1 MGKIRRI
8 NLYGLRNE
16 EWFNF
21 FTEFK
26 GFVEAVSAQGLKID
40 NLFATFLILYAMADE
55 AIEKIRMSSITAE
68 MPTWDKKRNNTFRG
82 LVMAIESGRHHFDE
96 NKRAAAEHLNP
107 VLSQYGNLA
116 AKPYNEETAGIY
128 NFLQELR
135 GNYANDIQTLE
146 LREWVDELERN
157 NQEFEQ
163 AVLERNR
170 ENAGKTDLQL
180 MDVRRQTNRCY
191 LDIVER
197 LEALMLI
204 EEDANY
210 AVFVKTLNTNIERYK
225 IALAQRKGRNK
236 IKN

>member
-1 MGKIRRI
+1 
-8 NLYGLRNE
+8 
-16 EWFNF
+16 
-21 FTEFK
+21 
-26 GFVEAVSAQGLKID
+26 
-40 NLFATFLILYAMADE
+40 
-55 AIEKIRMSSITAE
+55 
-68 MPTWDKKRNNTFRG
+68 
-82 LVMAIESGRHHFDE
+82 MAIESSRHHFDE

-107 VLSQYGNLA
+107 LLSQYGNLA

-135 GNYANDIQTLE
+135 ETYADDVQTLE
-146 LREWVDELERN
+146 LREWLDELERN

-170 ENAGKTDLQL
+170 ENSGKTDLDL
-180 MDVRRQTNRCY
+180 MDIRRQTNRCY

-204 EEDANY
+204 EGDNNY
-210 AVFVKTLNTNIERYK
+210 SVFAKTLNTNIERYK
-225 IALAQRKGRNK
+225 NALAQRRGRNK